1 MIEHLTSP
9 WTAAVGFQSASP
21 AIVKSVKQLDL
32 LNIWLRAFA
41 RLRALPRL
49 EDYKPDRIAD
59 ELPDLMTFEVVGEGE
74 HARFFITH
82 EGTRLTSVY
91 GSEHIQPDKRIN
103 RYLDDAVGPVRYRR
117 IVPFYRACLAT
128 GRPSYSISMVRD
140 ADGKEVSY
148 ERLLLPFGGA
158 TAIDHI
164 VGSYKA
170 ISIEG
175 GFKIRDLMGARADN
189 EPVSVISAV
198 IDREI
203 VRGNPSD
210 RIADDLEFS

>member
-9 WTAAVGFQSASP
+9 STAAAGFQSAAPS
-21 AIVKSVKQLDL
+21 IVKSVKQLDL

-41 RLRALPRL
+41 KRRALPCL
-49 EDYKPDRIAD
+49 KDYKPDRIAD
-59 ELPDLMTFEVVGEGE
+59 ELPDLMTFEVVGEGD

-91 GSEHIQPDKRIN
+91 GSEHIEPDKRIN

-117 IVPFYRACLAT
+117 VVPFYRACLAT
-128 GRPSYSISMVRD
+128 ARPTYSISMVRD

-175 GFKIRDLMGARADN
+175 GFKIRDLMSARADQ